1 MRLTKKLIEKEIKTK
16 TSLDARLQKEWNYF
30 WFYSEDKEVDAVLCM
45 AQSQSVTVFKL
56 SDLSLDG
63 WVAEFIRI
71 YQAGTKVVTFTEV
84 KSGKN
89 EGRIK
94 SL

>member
-1 MRLTKKLIEKEIKTK
+1 MRLTKNLIEKEIKTK
-16 TSLDARLQKEWNYF
+16 TSLDVRLQKEWNYF
-30 WFYSEDKEVDAVLCM
+30 WFYSEDKEVDKVLSM

-71 YQAGTKVVTFTEV
+71 YKDGIDKKGDKWTY
-84 KSGKN
+84 
-89 EGRIK
+89 
-94 SL
+94 